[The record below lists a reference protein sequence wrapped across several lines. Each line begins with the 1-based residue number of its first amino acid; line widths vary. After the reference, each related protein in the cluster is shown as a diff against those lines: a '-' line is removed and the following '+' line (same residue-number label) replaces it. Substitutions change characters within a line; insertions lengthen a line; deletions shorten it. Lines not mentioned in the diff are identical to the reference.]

1 MLTNIGKTFPI
12 EPLVEQVKTLGD
24 FGKSLLLNDCKGKL
38 LSGPYETKPEFQNT
52 PLGDVLAAIDNP
64 GEARLLRLTPSE
76 TYSAHADPDD
86 RYHVAI
92 ITNPFAYLLDFT
104 NEKFY
109 HIPADGGLWYMDAGV
124 VHIAAN
130 FGPRDRIHLNIRI
143 PLPEFKSP
151 GYSLKLSGG
160 DYDWKQESYI
170 EIMTFF
176 NRAIKAGEITG
187 FEKVNDKEVLLNCID
202 VEILEPF
209 IKKLE
214 SKGFVIE
221 ITQI

>member
-1 MLTNIGKTFPI
+1 MLTNINKKFPI
-12 EPLVEQVKTLGD
+12 EPLVEQVKSLGD
-24 FGKSLLLNDCKGKL
+24 FGKSLLLNDCTGKL
-38 LSGPYETKPEFQNT
+38 LSGPFVTKPEFQNT
-52 PLGDVLAAIDNP
+52 PLGDVLASIENP

-92 ITNPFAYLLDFT
+92 VTNPFAYLLDFT

-109 HIPADGGLWYMDAGV
+109 HIPADGSLWYMDAGV

-143 PLPEFKSP
+143 PLPAFNSP

-176 NRAIKAGEITG
+176 NRAIKLGQITG
-187 FEKVNDKEVLLNCID
+187 FEKVNDREVLLNCSNL
-202 VEILEPF
+202 EILEPF

-221 ITQI
+221 IAQI

>member
-1 MLTNIGKTFPI
+1 MLTTTNKKFPI
-12 EPLVEQVKTLGD
+12 EPLIEQVKNLGD
-24 FGKSLLLNDCKGKL
+24 FGKSLLLNDCQGKL
-38 LSGPYETKPEFQNT
+38 LSGPYVTKPEFQNT
-52 PLGDVLAAIDNP
+52 PLGDVLAEIENP

-86 RYHVAI
+86 RFHVAI
-92 ITNPFAYLLDFT
+92 ITNPYAYLLDFT

-109 HIPADGGLWYMDAGV
+109 HLPADGSLWYMDAGV

-143 PLPEFKSP
+143 PLPAFVSP
-151 GYSLKLSGG
+151 GYSLKLIGG

-176 NRAIKAGEITG
+176 NRAIKLNQITG
-187 FEKVNDKEVLLNCID
+187 FEKVDEREVLLNCSD
-202 VEILEPF
+202 VEILTPF
-209 IKKLE
+209 IKRLE
-214 SKGFVIE
+214 SKGFTVE
-221 ITQI
+221 IKQV

>member
-1 MLTNIGKTFPI
+1 MLTNFNKKFPI
-12 EPLVEQVKTLGD
+12 EPLIEQVNSLGD

-38 LSGPYETKPEFQNT
+38 LSGPYETKSEFQNT
-52 PLGDVLAAIDNP
+52 PLGDVLASIDNP

-86 RYHVAI
+86 RFHVAI

-109 HIPADGGLWYMDAGV
+109 HLPADGSLWYMDAGV

-143 PLPEFKSP
+143 PLPSFTSP

-176 NRAIKAGEITG
+176 NRAIKLGDITG
-187 FEKVNDKEVLLNCID
+187 FEKVNDREVLLNCSD
-202 VEILEPF
+202 LEILNPF
-209 IKKLE
+209 VKKLE
-214 SKGFVIE
+214 SKGFTIE
-221 ITQI
+221 ITQV

>member
-1 MLTNIGKTFPI
+1 MLTNFNKKFPI
-12 EPLVEQVKTLGD
+12 EPLIEQVNSLGD

-52 PLGDVLAAIDNP
+52 PLGDVLASIDNP

-86 RYHVAI
+86 RFHVAI

-109 HIPADGGLWYMDAGV
+109 HLPADGSLWYMDAGV

-143 PLPEFKSP
+143 PLPGFTSP

-176 NRAIKAGEITG
+176 NRAIKSGNITG
-187 FEKVNDKEVLLNCID
+187 FEKVNDREVLLNCSD
-202 VEILEPF
+202 LEILNPF
-209 IKKLE
+209 VKKLE
-214 SKGFVIE
+214 SKGFTIE
-221 ITQI
+221 IIQV

>member
-1 MLTNIGKTFPI
+1 MLTVTDKKFPI
-12 EPLVEQVKTLGD
+12 EPLIEQVKSLGD
-24 FGKSLLLNDCKGKL
+24 FGKSLLLNDCQGKL
-38 LSGPYETKPEFQNT
+38 LSGPFVTKPEFQNT
-52 PLGDVLAAIDNP
+52 PLGDVLASIDNP

-109 HIPADGGLWYMDAGV
+109 HLPSDGSLWHMDAGV

-143 PLPEFKSP
+143 PLPKFQSP
-151 GYSLKLSGG
+151 GYLLKLSGG

-176 NRAIKAGEITG
+176 NRAIKSGSITG
-187 FEKVNDKEVLLNCID
+187 FEKVNDREVLLNFTDI
-202 VEILEPF
+202 EILTPF
-209 IKKLE
+209 IRKLE
-214 SKGFVIE
+214 SKGFTVE
-221 ITQI
+221 ITKV

>member
-1 MLTNIGKTFPI
+1 
-12 EPLVEQVKTLGD
+12 
-24 FGKSLLLNDCKGKL
+24 
-38 LSGPYETKPEFQNT
+38 
-52 PLGDVLAAIDNP
+52 
-64 GEARLLRLTPSE
+64 
-76 TYSAHADPDD
+76 
-86 RYHVAI
+86 
-92 ITNPFAYLLDFT
+92 
-104 NEKFY
+104 
-109 HIPADGGLWYMDAGV
+109 MDAGV

-143 PLPEFKSP
+143 PLPAFNSP

-176 NRAIKAGEITG
+176 NRAIKLGQITG
-187 FEKVNDKEVLLNCID
+187 FEKVNDREVLLNCSNL
-202 VEILEPF
+202 EILEPF